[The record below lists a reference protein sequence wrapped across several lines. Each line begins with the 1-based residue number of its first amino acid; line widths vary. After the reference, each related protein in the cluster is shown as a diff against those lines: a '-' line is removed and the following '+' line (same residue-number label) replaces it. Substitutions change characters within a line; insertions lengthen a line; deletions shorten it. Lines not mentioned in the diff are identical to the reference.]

1 MLDPSSVCLAEEGS
15 CDVQLGA
22 YIISYKDLKHSPKI
36 RAVPPTHELVSPP
49 WKDWLHLSSGPQRKA
64 SS

>member
-15 CDVQLGA
+15 CDVQHGG
-22 YIISYKDLKHSPKI
+22 YIISYKDLKHSPKT

-49 WKDWLHLSSGPQRKA
+49 GKDWLHLSSGPQRRG
-64 SS
+64 SC